1 MAEGQQ
7 VWTIGSILDWSR
19 QYFGSHGAESPRLD
33 AEVLL
38 SHLLRQQRI
47 FLYVHFD
54 QPLTS
59 EELARYRE
67 MVKRRAAGEPVA
79 YICGE
84 KEFMGLT
91 FKVTPSVLVPQPD
104 TETLVEAAIER
115 LRGKNSPRIADICT
129 GSGAIAIALA
139 HYLPESSI
147 VATEISPDALSIA
160 KENAEALGLSD
171 CSEFREGDLLAP
183 LSGETFDAIVSNPPY
198 IPSAEIDGLPREV
211 RAEPKI
217 ALDGG
222 ADGLDF
228 YRRLVGESAA
238 LLNDGG
244 FLAVECGDTQAGAI
258 ADMAVTGGFG
268 KTEIIRDLAGKERVV
283 VLWKQITC

>member
-1 MAEGQQ
+1 MAEGQ
-7 VWTIGSILDWSR
+7 VWTIGSILKWSE
-19 QYFGSHGAESPRLD
+19 QYFGSHGAETPRLD

-38 SHLLRQQRI
+38 SYLLGQKRI

-54 QPLTS
+54 QPLTA

-91 FKVTPSVLVPQPD
+91 FKVTLAVLVPQPD

-115 LRGKNSPRIADICT
+115 LRGKKSLRVADICT
-129 GSGAIAIALA
+129 GSGAIALALA
-139 HYLPESSI
+139 HYLPETS
-147 VATEISPDALSIA
+147 VAATDISADAVSIA
-160 KENAEALGLSD
+160 KENAESLGLSERV
-171 CSEFREGDLLAP
+171 EFREGDLLAP
-183 LSGETFDAIVSNPPY
+183 LSGEPFDAIVSNPPY
-198 IPSAEIDGLPREV
+198 IPSAEIAGLPREV
-211 RAEPKI
+211 RAEPII

-228 YRRLVGESAA
+228 YRRLVHESAA
-238 LLNDGG
+238 LLKDGG

-258 ADMAVTGGFG
+258 AEMAVTGGFG
-268 KTEIIRDLAGKERVV
+268 RTEIVHDLADKERVV
-283 VLWKQITC
+283 VMWKA

>member
-1 MAEGQQ
+1 MAEGQ
-7 VWTIGSILDWSR
+7 VWTIGSILKWSE
-19 QYFGSHGAESPRLD
+19 QYFGSHGAETPRLD

-38 SHLLRQQRI
+38 SYLLGQKRI

-54 QPLTS
+54 QPLTA

-91 FKVTPSVLVPQPD
+91 FKVTPAVLVPQPD
-104 TETLVEAAIER
+104 TETLVEAVIER
-115 LRGKNSPRIADICT
+115 LKGKEGARIADVCT
-129 GSGAIAIALA
+129 GSGAIALALA
-139 HYLPESSI
+139 HYLPETS
-147 VATEISPDALSIA
+147 VAATDISADAVSIA
-160 KENAEALGLSD
+160 KENAESLGLSERVVF
-171 CSEFREGDLLAP
+171 CEGDLLAP

-198 IPSAEIDGLPREV
+198 IPSAEIAGLPCEV
-211 RAEPKI
+211 RAEPII

-228 YRRLVGESAA
+228 YRRLVHESAA
-238 LLNDGG
+238 LLKDGG
-244 FLAVECGDTQAGAI
+244 FLAVECGDTQAGAV
-258 ADMAVTGGFG
+258 AEMAVTGGFG
-268 KTEIIRDLAGKERVV
+268 RTEIVHDLSDKERVV
-283 VLWKQITC
+283 VMWKA

>member
-1 MAEGQQ
+1 MAEGQ
-7 VWTIGSILDWSR
+7 VWTIGSILKWSE
-19 QYFGSHGAESPRLD
+19 QYFGSHGAETPRLD

-38 SHLLRQQRI
+38 SYLLGQKRI

-54 QPLTS
+54 QPLTA

-91 FKVTPSVLVPQPD
+91 FKVTPAVLVPQPD

-115 LRGKNSPRIADICT
+115 LRGKKSPRVSDICT
-129 GSGAIAIALA
+129 GSGAIALALA
-139 HYLPESSI
+139 HYLPETS
-147 VATEISPDALSIA
+147 VAATDISADAVSIA
-160 KENAEALGLSD
+160 KENAESLGLSERV
-171 CSEFREGDLLAP
+171 EFREGDLLAP
-183 LSGETFDAIVSNPPY
+183 LSGEPFDAIVSNPPY
-198 IPSAEIDGLPREV
+198 IPSVEIAGLPREV
-211 RAEPKI
+211 RAEPII

-228 YRRLVGESAA
+228 YRRLVHESAA
-238 LLNDGG
+238 LLKDSG

-258 ADMAVTGGFG
+258 AEMAVTGGFG
-268 KTEIIRDLAGKERVV
+268 RTEIVHDLADKERVV
-283 VLWKQITC
+283 VLWKA

>member
-1 MAEGQQ
+1 MAEGQ
-7 VWTIGSILDWSR
+7 VWTIGSILKWSE
-19 QYFGSHGAESPRLD
+19 QYFGSHGAETPRLD

-38 SHLLRQQRI
+38 SYLLGQKRI

-54 QPLTS
+54 QPLTA

-91 FKVTPSVLVPQPD
+91 FKVTPAVLVPQPD
-104 TETLVEAAIER
+104 TETLVEAVIER
-115 LRGKNSPRIADICT
+115 LKGKEGARIADVCT
-129 GSGAIAIALA
+129 GSGAIALALA
-139 HYLPESSI
+139 HYLPETS
-147 VATEISPDALSIA
+147 VAATDISADAVSIA
-160 KENAEALGLSD
+160 KENAESLGLSERVVF
-171 CSEFREGDLLAP
+171 CEGDLLAP

-198 IPSAEIDGLPREV
+198 IPSAEIAGLPREV
-211 RAEPKI
+211 RAEPII

-228 YRRLVGESAA
+228 YRRLVHESTA
-238 LLNDGG
+238 LLKDGG

-258 ADMAVTGGFG
+258 AEMAVTGGFG
-268 KTEIIRDLAGKERVV
+268 RTEIVHDLSDKERVV
-283 VLWKQITC
+283 VMWKA

>member
-1 MAEGQQ
+1 MADGQ
-7 VWTIGSILDWSR
+7 VWTIGSILKWSE
-19 QYFGSHGAESPRLD
+19 QYFGSHGAETPRLD

-38 SHLLRQQRI
+38 SYLLGQKRI

-54 QPLTS
+54 QPLTA

-91 FKVTPSVLVPQPD
+91 FKVTPAVLVPQPD

-115 LRGKNSPRIADICT
+115 LRGKKSPRVSDICT
-129 GSGAIAIALA
+129 GSGAIALALA
-139 HYLPESSI
+139 HYLPETS
-147 VATEISPDALSIA
+147 VAATDISADAVSIA
-160 KENAEALGLSD
+160 KENAETIELS
-171 CSEFREGDLLAP
+171 ERVQFFEGDLLAP
-183 LSGETFDAIVSNPPY
+183 LAGETFDAIVSNPPY
-198 IPSAEIDGLPREV
+198 IPGADIESLPREV
-211 RAEPKI
+211 RAEPRI

-258 ADMAVTGGFG
+258 VEMAAGGFG
-268 KTEIIRDLAGKERVV
+268 KTEIIRDLADKERVV
-283 VLWKQITC
+283 VLWKR

>member
-1 MAEGQQ
+1 MADGQ
-7 VWTIGSILDWSR
+7 VWTIGAILKWSE
-19 QYFGSHGAESPRLD
+19 QYFGSHGAETPRLD

-38 SHLLRQQRI
+38 SHLLGQKRI

-54 QPLTS
+54 QPLTA

-84 KEFMGLT
+84 KEFMGLA
-91 FKVTPSVLVPQPD
+91 FKVTPAVLVPQPD

-115 LRGKNSPRIADICT
+115 LKGKENARIADVCT
-129 GSGAIAIALA
+129 GSGAIALALVHYMSESSVATTDISAEALA
-139 HYLPESSI
+139 
-147 VATEISPDALSIA
+147 IA
-160 KENAEALGLSD
+160 KENAEALGLSERV
-171 CSEFREGDLLAP
+171 EFFVGDLLAP
-183 LSGETFDAIVSNPPY
+183 ISGKTFDAIVSNPPY
-198 IPSAEIDGLPREV
+198 IPSADIDGLPREV
-211 RAEPKI
+211 RAEPKL

-258 ADMAVTGGFG
+258 VEIAATGGFG
-268 KTEIIRDLAGKERVV
+268 KTEIVHDLADKERVV
-283 VLWKQITC
+283 VLWKA

>member
-1 MAEGQQ
+1 MADGQ
-7 VWTIGSILDWSR
+7 VWTIGSILKWSE
-19 QYFGSHGAESPRLD
+19 QYFGSHGAETPRLD

-38 SHLLRQQRI
+38 SYLLGQKRI

-54 QPLTS
+54 QPLTA

-91 FKVTPSVLVPQPD
+91 FKVTPAVLVPQPD

-115 LRGKNSPRIADICT
+115 LRGKEGARIADACT
-129 GSGAIAIALA
+129 GSGAIALALA
-139 HYLPESSI
+139 HYLPESS
-147 VATEISPDALSIA
+147 VTATEISMEAVSIA
-160 KENAEALGLSD
+160 KENAESLGLSERVVF
-171 CSEFREGDLLAP
+171 CEGDVLAP

-198 IPSAEIDGLPREV
+198 IPSVEIAGLPREV
-211 RAEPKI
+211 RAEPII

-228 YRRLVGESAA
+228 YRCLARESAA
-238 LLNDGG
+238 LLKDGG

-258 ADMAVTGGFG
+258 AEMAKGGGFG
-268 KTEIIRDLAGKERVV
+268 RTEIVHDLSDKERVV
-283 VLWKQITC
+283 VMWKA

>member
-1 MAEGQQ
+1 MADGQ
-7 VWTIGSILDWSR
+7 VWTIGAILKWSE
-19 QYFGSHGAESPRLD
+19 QYFGSHGAETPRLD

-38 SHLLRQQRI
+38 SHLLGEKRI
-47 FLYVHFD
+47 YLYVHFD
-54 QPLTS
+54 QPLTAD
-59 EELARYRE
+59 ELARYKE
-67 MVKRRAAGEPVA
+67 MVKRRTAGEPVA

-91 FKVTPSVLVPQPD
+91 FKVTPAVLVPQPD
-104 TETLVEAAIER
+104 TETLVEAAIGR

-129 GSGAIAIALA
+129 GSGAIALALA
-139 HYLPESSI
+139 HYLPETS
-147 VATEISPDALSIA
+147 VAATDISADALEIA
-160 KENAEALGLSD
+160 KQNAEALNLS
-171 CSEFREGDLLAP
+171 ERVQFFEGDLLAP
-183 LSGETFDAIVSNPPY
+183 LAGETFDAIVSNPPY
-198 IPSAEIDGLPREV
+198 IPGADIESLPREV
-211 RAEPKI
+211 RAEPRL

-258 ADMAVTGGFG
+258 AEMAAAGGFG
-268 KTEIIRDLAGKERVV
+268 KTEIVRDLADKERVV
-283 VLWKQITC
+283 VLWKA

>member
-1 MAEGQQ
+1 MAEGQ
-7 VWTIGSILDWSR
+7 VWTIGSILKWSE
-19 QYFGSHGAESPRLD
+19 QYFGSHGAETPRLD

-38 SHLLRQQRI
+38 SYLLGQKRI

-54 QPLTS
+54 QPLTA

-91 FKVTPSVLVPQPD
+91 FKVTPAVLVPQPD

-115 LRGKNSPRIADICT
+115 LKGKEGARIADVCT
-129 GSGAIAIALA
+129 GSGAIALALA
-139 HYLPESSI
+139 HYLPESSV
-147 VATEISPDALSIA
+147 VATEISPDALSSA
-160 KENAEALGLSD
+160 KENAESLGLLERVVF
-171 CSEFREGDLLAP
+171 CEGDLLAP

-198 IPSAEIDGLPREV
+198 IPSAEIAGLPREV

-228 YRRLVGESAA
+228 YRRLVRESAV
-238 LLNDGG
+238 LLKDSG

-258 ADMAVTGGFG
+258 AEMAVTGGFG
-268 KTEIIRDLAGKERVV
+268 RTEIVHDLADKERVV
-283 VLWKQITC
+283 VMWKA

>member
-1 MAEGQQ
+1 MAGGQ
-7 VWTIGSILDWSR
+7 VWTIGSMLKWSE
-19 QYFGSHGAESPRLD
+19 QYFGSHGAETPRLD

-38 SHLLRQQRI
+38 SHLLGEKRI
-47 FLYVHFD
+47 YLYVHFD
-54 QPLTS
+54 QPLTAD
-59 EELARYRE
+59 ELANYKE
-67 MVKRRAAGEPVA
+67 LVKRRTSGEPVA

-147 VATEISPDALSIA
+147 VATDISADAVSIA
-160 KENAEALGLSD
+160 KANAEALELS
-171 CSEFREGDLLAP
+171 ERVQFFEGDLLAP
-183 LSGETFDAIVSNPPY
+183 LTGETFDAIVSNPPY
-198 IPSAEIDGLPREV
+198 IPGADIESLPREV
-211 RAEPKI
+211 RAEPRL

-258 ADMAVTGGFG
+258 AEMAAAGAFG
-268 KTEIIRDLAGKERVV
+268 KAEIVRDLADKERVV
-283 VLWKQITC
+283 VLWKA

>member
-1 MAEGQQ
+1 MADGQ
-7 VWTIGSILDWSR
+7 VWTIGSILKWSE
-19 QYFGSHGAESPRLD
+19 QYFGSHGAETPRLD

-38 SHLLRQQRI
+38 SYLLGQQRI

-54 QPLTS
+54 QPLTA

-84 KEFMGLT
+84 KEFMGLA
-91 FKVTPSVLVPQPD
+91 FQVTPAVLVPQPD
-104 TETLVEAAIER
+104 TETLVGAAIER
-115 LRGKNSPRIADICT
+115 LKGKDALRIADVCT
-129 GSGAIAIALA
+129 GSGAIALALA
-139 HYLPESSI
+139 HYLPVASI
-147 VATEISPDALSIA
+147 MATEISTEALSIA
-160 KENAEALGLSD
+160 KGNAESLGLSE
-171 CSEFREGDLLAP
+171 CVEFREGDLLMP
-183 LSGETFDAIVSNPPY
+183 LAGETFDAIVSNPPY
-198 IPSAEIDGLPREV
+198 IPSAEIAGLPREV

-228 YRRLVGESAA
+228 YRRLVRESAA
-238 LLNDGG
+238 LLKDGG

-258 ADMAVTGGFG
+258 EEMAKDGGFG
-268 KTEIIRDLAGKERVV
+268 RTEIVRDLADKERVV
-283 VLWKQITC
+283 VLWKA

>member
-1 MAEGQQ
+1 MADGQ
-7 VWTIGSILDWSR
+7 VWTIGSILKWSE
-19 QYFGSHGAESPRLD
+19 QYFGSHGAETPRLD

-38 SHLLRQQRI
+38 SYLLGQKRI

-54 QPLTS
+54 QPLTA

-91 FKVTPSVLVPQPD
+91 FKVTPAVLVPQPD
-104 TETLVEAAIER
+104 TETLVETAIER
-115 LRGKNSPRIADICT
+115 LKGKEGARIADVCT
-129 GSGAIAIALA
+129 GSGAIALALA

-147 VATEISPDALSIA
+147 VATEISADAVSIA
-160 KENAEALGLSD
+160 KENAESLGLSERVVF
-171 CSEFREGDLLAP
+171 CEGDLLVP

-198 IPSAEIDGLPREV
+198 IPSAEIAGLPREV

-228 YRRLVGESAA
+228 YRRLVGENAA
-238 LLNDGG
+238 LLKAGG

-258 ADMAVTGGFG
+258 AEMAKGGGFG
-268 KTEIIRDLAGKERVV
+268 RTEIVHDLADKERVV
-283 VLWKQITC
+283 VMWKA

>member
-1 MAEGQQ
+1 MAGGQ
-7 VWTIGSILDWSR
+7 VWTIGSMLKWSE
-19 QYFGSHGAESPRLD
+19 QYFGSHGAETPRLD

-38 SHLLRQQRI
+38 SHLLGEKRI
-47 FLYVHFD
+47 YLYVHFD
-54 QPLTS
+54 QPLTAD
-59 EELARYRE
+59 ELANYKE
-67 MVKRRAAGEPVA
+67 LVKRRTSGEPVA

-115 LRGKNSPRIADICT
+115 LRGKNSPWIADICT

-147 VATEISPDALSIA
+147 VATDISADAVSIA
-160 KENAEALGLSD
+160 KENAETLELS
-171 CSEFREGDLLAP
+171 ERVQFFEGDLLAP
-183 LSGETFDAIVSNPPY
+183 LTGETFDAIVSNPPY

-258 ADMAVTGGFG
+258 AKMAASGGFG
-268 KTEIIRDLAGKERVV
+268 KAEIVRDLADKERVV
-283 VLWKQITC
+283 ILWKA

>member
-1 MAEGQQ
+1 MAEGQ
-7 VWTIGSILDWSR
+7 VWTIGSILKWSE
-19 QYFGSHGAESPRLD
+19 QYFGSHGAETPRLD

-38 SHLLRQQRI
+38 SYLLGQKRI

-54 QPLTS
+54 QPLTA

-91 FKVTPSVLVPQPD
+91 FKVTPAVLVPQPD

-115 LRGKNSPRIADICT
+115 LRGKKSPRVADICT
-129 GSGAIAIALA
+129 GSGAIALALA
-139 HYLPESSI
+139 HYLPETS
-147 VATEISPDALSIA
+147 VAATDISTEALSIA
-160 KENAEALGLSD
+160 KENAESLGLSERV
-171 CSEFREGDLLAP
+171 EFREGDLLAP
-183 LSGETFDAIVSNPPY
+183 LSGEPFDAIVSNPPY
-198 IPSAEIDGLPREV
+198 ISSAEIAGLPREV
-211 RAEPKI
+211 RAEPII

-228 YRRLVGESAA
+228 YRRLVHESAA
-238 LLNDGG
+238 LLKDGG

-258 ADMAVTGGFG
+258 AEMAVTGGFG
-268 KTEIIRDLAGKERVV
+268 RTEIVHDLSDKERVV
-283 VLWKQITC
+283 VMWKA

>member
-1 MAEGQQ
+1 MADGQ
-7 VWTIGSILDWSR
+7 VWTIGAILKWSE
-19 QYFGSHGAESPRLD
+19 QYFGSHGADTPRLD

-38 SHLLRQQRI
+38 SYLLGQKRI

-54 QPLTS
+54 QPLTA

-84 KEFMGLT
+84 KEFMGLA
-91 FKVTPSVLVPQPD
+91 FKVTPAVLVPQPD

-115 LRGKNSPRIADICT
+115 LKGKENARIADVCT
-129 GSGAIAIALA
+129 GSGAIALALVHYMSESSVATTDISAEALA
-139 HYLPESSI
+139 
-147 VATEISPDALSIA
+147 VA
-160 KENAEALGLSD
+160 KENAEALGLSERV
-171 CSEFREGDLLAP
+171 EFFVGDLLAP
-183 LSGETFDAIVSNPPY
+183 ISGKTFDAIVSNPPY
-198 IPSAEIDGLPREV
+198 IPSADIDGLPREV
-211 RAEPKI
+211 RAEPKL

-258 ADMAVTGGFG
+258 VEMAATGGFG
-268 KTEIIRDLAGKERVV
+268 KTEIVRDLADKERVV
-283 VLWKQITC
+283 ILWKA

>member
-1 MAEGQQ
+1 MADGQ
-7 VWTIGSILDWSR
+7 VWTIGSILKWSE
-19 QYFGSHGAESPRLD
+19 QYFGSHGAETPRLD

-38 SHLLRQQRI
+38 SYLLGQKRI

-54 QPLTS
+54 QPLTA

-91 FKVTPSVLVPQPD
+91 FKVTPAVLVPQPD
-104 TETLVEAAIER
+104 TETLVEAVIER
-115 LRGKNSPRIADICT
+115 LKGKEGARIADVCT
-129 GSGAIAIALA
+129 GSGAIALALA
-139 HYLPESSI
+139 HYLPETS
-147 VATEISPDALSIA
+147 VAATDISADAVSIA
-160 KENAEALGLSD
+160 KENAENLGLSERV
-171 CSEFREGDLLAP
+171 EFREGDLLAP
-183 LSGETFDAIVSNPPY
+183 LSGEPFDAIVSNPPY
-198 IPSAEIDGLPREV
+198 IPSVEIAGLPREV
-211 RAEPKI
+211 RAEPII

-228 YRRLVGESAA
+228 YRRLVHESAA
-238 LLNDGG
+238 LLKDGG

-258 ADMAVTGGFG
+258 AEMAVTGGFG
-268 KTEIIRDLAGKERVV
+268 RTEIVHDLADKERVV
-283 VLWKQITC
+283 VMWKA

>member
-1 MAEGQQ
+1 MAGGQ
-7 VWTIGSILDWSR
+7 VWTIGAILKWSE
-19 QYFGSHGAESPRLD
+19 QYFGSHGAETPRLD

-38 SHLLRQQRI
+38 SHLLGEKRI
-47 FLYVHFD
+47 YLYVHFD
-54 QPLTS
+54 QPLTAD
-59 EELARYRE
+59 ELANYKE
-67 MVKRRAAGEPVA
+67 MVKRRTGGEPVA

-84 KEFMGLT
+84 KEFMGLA

-104 TETLVEAAIER
+104 TETLVEAAVER

-129 GSGAIAIALA
+129 GSGAIALALA
-139 HYLPESSI
+139 HYLPETS
-147 VATEISPDALSIA
+147 VTATDISTDAVSIA
-160 KENAEALGLSD
+160 KENAERLNLS
-171 CSEFREGDLLAP
+171 ERVQFFEGDLLAP
-183 LSGETFDAIVSNPPY
+183 LAGETFDAIVSNPPY

-211 RAEPKI
+211 RAEPRL

-258 ADMAVTGGFG
+258 AEMAAAGGFG
-268 KTEIIRDLAGKERVV
+268 KTEIVRDLADKERVV
-283 VLWKQITC
+283 VLWKA

>member
-1 MAEGQQ
+1 MADGQ
-7 VWTIGSILDWSR
+7 VWTIGAILKWSE
-19 QYFGSHGAESPRLD
+19 QYFGSHGAETPRLD

-38 SHLLRQQRI
+38 SHLLGEKRI
-47 FLYVHFD
+47 YLYVHFD
-54 QPLTS
+54 QPLTAD
-59 EELARYRE
+59 ELARYRE
-67 MVKRRAAGEPVA
+67 MVKRRTAGEPVA

-84 KEFMGLT
+84 KEFMGLA

-115 LRGKNSPRIADICT
+115 LWGKKSPQIADICT
-129 GSGAIAIALA
+129 GSGAIALALA
-139 HYLPESSI
+139 HYLPGAS
-147 VATEISPDALSIA
+147 VAATDISTEAVSIA
-160 KENAEALGLSD
+160 KENAESQSLS
-171 CSEFREGDLLAP
+171 ERVRFFEGDLLDP
-183 LSGETFDAIVSNPPY
+183 LTGETFDAIVSNPPY
-198 IPSAEIDGLPREV
+198 IPSADIEGLPREV
-211 RAEPKI
+211 RAEPRL

-258 ADMAVTGGFG
+258 VEMAATGGFD
-268 KTEIIRDLAGKERVV
+268 KTEIVRDLADKERVV
-283 VLWKQITC
+283 VLWKA

>member
-1 MAEGQQ
+1 MADGQ
-7 VWTIGSILDWSR
+7 VWTIGSILKWSE
-19 QYFGSHGAESPRLD
+19 QYFGSHGAETPRLD

-38 SHLLRQQRI
+38 SYLLGQQRI

-54 QPLTS
+54 QPLTA

-84 KEFMGLT
+84 KEFMGLA
-91 FKVTPSVLVPQPD
+91 FKVTPAVLVPQPD
-104 TETLVEAAIER
+104 TETLVGAAIER
-115 LRGKNSPRIADICT
+115 LKGKGALRIADVCT
-129 GSGAIAIALA
+129 GSGAIALALA

-147 VATEISPDALSIA
+147 IATEISTEALLIA
-160 KENAEALGLSD
+160 KGNAESLGLSERVVF
-171 CSEFREGDLLAP
+171 CEGDLLAP

-198 IPSAEIDGLPREV
+198 IPSVEIAGLPREV
-211 RAEPKI
+211 RAEPII

-228 YRRLVGESAA
+228 YRCLVHESAA
-238 LLNDGG
+238 LLKDGG

-258 ADMAVTGGFG
+258 AEMAVRGGFG
-268 KTEIIRDLAGKERVV
+268 RTEIVHDLADKERVV
-283 VLWKQITC
+283 VMWKA